1 MDRKKIQ
8 GFEFTGKDGEFK
20 LQQPDHSSF
29 LYFPL
34 VNEGE

>member
-1 MDRKKIQ
+1 MDRNKIH
-8 GFEFTGKDGEFK
+8 GFEFTGNDGEFR
-20 LQQPDHSSF
+20 LQQPDRSSF